1 MNDAKIKDWLDSLAA
16 KQPTPGGGAVAALA
30 AAMAAA
36 QLNMVTAYTTG
47 PKWQDREARMQ
58 SLSKIL
64 TGLRAEALDV
74 AKDDAEAFAKLGAA
88 YKLPKASQAEMSI
101 RNAAVQTALAGAAQ
115 PPVKTAE
122 LGGKIME
129 IAGELVE
136 SGNPSVI
143 SDVAV
148 GASLARAAL
157 ESAIV
162 NIEINA
168 RGIKNK
174 TVQKQLRTAVEGASD
189 SIQAADIV
197 MVAVRERLE
206 AA

>member
-1 MNDAKIKDWLDSLAA
+1 MNDASIKDWLDSLAA

-47 PKWQDREARMQ
+47 PKWQDREARMHE
-58 SLSKIL
+58 LSKQL
-64 TGLRAEALDV
+64 MSLRTQALV
-74 AKDDAEAFAKLGAA
+74 IAKDDAEAFASLGAA
-88 YKLPKASQAEMSI
+88 YKLPKEGEAEKTRRQATIQS
-101 RNAAVQTALAGAAQ
+101 ALAAAAE

-122 LGGKIME
+122 LAGQVAE
-129 IAGELVE
+129 IAGELVDA
-136 SGNPSVI
+136 GNPSVL

-148 GASLARAAL
+148 GASMARAAL

-168 RGIKNK
+168 CGIKDK
-174 TVQKQLRTAVEGASD
+174 AVQKRLRLAVEDATD
-189 SIQAADIV
+189 FIQDTDVVIE
-197 MVAVRERLE
+197 AVRDRLE